1 MSTSIKRSLPYFF
14 DYALLL
20 VGATI
25 QGMGLRLFLVPANL
39 ASGGVSGISQ
49 LINHFTGWP
58 IGLMVLIGNFPL
70 FLIGWRF
77 LGGQRFAFRTAFAV
91 IVYSLVVDLLPGLHG
106 FPANG
111 ITDDILL
118 NSLYGAVVSGMG
130 YGLVYRAGGTSGGS
144 DVLARIL
151 NHYRSVPMTQSY
163 LMVDSLVVLSAGFVF
178 GWKQALYA
186 IISLYVS
193 GIVSENVLEG
203 PGTVRTAMV
212 VTSQAKPISDRVLE
226 EMERGV
232 TILQG
237 TGAYTGTERPVIYCV
252 ITRSEVT
259 QLKTIV
265 HDIDPQ
271 AFIVIGQAHEAF
283 GEGFKPLKKLI

>member
-1 MSTSIKRSLPYFF
+1 MPTSFKHSLPYFL

-20 VGATI
+20 VGAMI
-25 QGMGLRLFLVPANL
+25 QGLGLRLFLIPANL

-91 IVYSLVVDLLPGLHG
+91 IVYSLVVDLLPSLHG
-106 FPANG
+106 FPVNG

-118 NSLYGAVVSGMG
+118 NSLYGAVVSGIG

-151 NHYRSVPMTQSY
+151 NHYRSTPMTQSY

-212 VTSQAKPISDRVLE
+212 VTSQAKAISDRVLE
-226 EMERGV
+226 EMQRGV

-237 TGAYTGTERPVIYCV
+237 VGAYTGTERPVIYCV

-259 QLKTIV
+259 QLKSIV

-283 GEGFKPLKKLI
+283 GEGFKPLKKLM